1 MSVLN
6 MSVIKKINKL
16 SQSEFIK
23 VFANIFENTSWIAED
38 LYNQKPFDDF
48 KDLSSKMITIFDNT
62 TQENQLKILNFHP
75 DLANKTKIS
84 LLTPDSLKEQ
94 TSAGLDQ
101 CTEEEFS
108 EFKKLNDTYKKFG
121 FPFILAVK
129 EKTKIEIL
137 NNFRKRISSDP
148 EIEFDEAVKQVKQI
162 ASLRLKE
169 LNNKGL

>member
-1 MSVLN
+1 MIN
-6 MSVIKKINKL
+6 KINKL
-16 SQSEFIK
+16 SKSEFIK
-23 VFANIFENTSWIAED
+23 VFANIFENARWIAEELHD
-38 LYNQKPFDDF
+38 QKPFGDF
-48 KDLSSKMITIFDNT
+48 EELSSKILDIFET
-62 TQENQLKILNFHP
+62 TTKEKQLKILNAHP

-148 EIEFDEAVKQVKQI
+148 EIEFDEAVTQVKQI

>member
-1 MSVLN
+1 MIN
-6 MSVIKKINKL
+6 KINKL

-23 VFANIFENTSWIAED
+23 VFANIFENARWIAEE

-48 KDLSSKMITIFDNT
+48 EELSSKILNIFGT
-62 TQENQLKILNFHP
+62 STKEKQLKILNAHP

-94 TSAGLDQ
+94 TDAKLDQ
-101 CTEEEFS
+101 CTEEEFN
-108 EFKKLNDTYKKFG
+108 EFKKLNNIYKKFG

-129 EKTKIEIL
+129 GKTKMEIL

-148 EIEFDEAVKQVKQI
+148 EIEFNEAVKQVKQI

-169 LNNKGL
+169 LNNKDL